1 MRLSVN
7 VSNKLRDVL
16 QGKGA
21 VLQDACNAAVVRQ
34 TDETKGAMRVEIA
47 RRLTPRAANALRSKL
62 YANPPKGG
70 AAEGQVAGFINSA
83 WFRRSKSTGGNVDMF
98 AAFETGAVIR
108 PVRGKNLAIPLPAAY
123 AVAGLGRN
131 VRPTPKQVETRL
143 GIKLFQLTSKRGHRF
158 LAITPES
165 GAVTLGRGARGSVKP
180 VRFIKTSGG
189 RSFPTT
195 RRGSRVTTPIPM
207 FLLLK
212 NARLPKRLEFEPI
225 RREGETRLGQKI
237 LVELARREAR

>member
-16 QGKGA
+16 QAKGA
-21 VLQDACNAAVVRQ
+21 ALQDAVNAAVVRQ

-98 AAFETGAVIR
+98 AAFEDGAVIR

-123 AVAGLGRN
+123 AVAGRGKR
-131 VRPTPKQVETRL
+131 RPTPIAIETAL
-143 GIKLFQLTSKRGHRF
+143 GIKLFPFTSKRGFRF
-158 LAITPES
+158 LAITSDS
-165 GAVTLGRGARGSVKP
+165 GAVTLGRGRRGSVKP